1 MASFSVSSVL
11 FSGTNERDYKETK
24 QGTFVYKGDGVNFYE
39 WEFRTKLRVAGKTG
53 EHYTDAV
60 SKIVDGLRGDAFVVA
75 QEVGLEALYEADGVQ
90 KLCAAMKEMVFPL
103 TEQEAKE
110 LFRQYTKPAG
120 LLSRQKSESM
130 RQYISRRVRCW
141 KLLKELD
148 PQIELSEGHRA
159 DMLLESAGL
168 DKNERTMIQASI
180 RNARNFNKIAEALI
194 AQHPRVHVSERGRA
208 TPQGRGKGGGGGWKR
223 PKGKG

>member
-11 FSGTNERDYKETK
+11 FSGTNERDCKETK

-39 WEFRTKLRVAGKTG
+39 WEFGTKLRIAGKTG

-103 TEQEAKE
+103 T
-110 LFRQYTKPAG
+110 
-120 LLSRQKSESM
+120 
-130 RQYISRRVRCW
+130 
-141 KLLKELD
+141 
-148 PQIELSEGHRA
+148 H
-159 DMLLESAGL
+159 
-168 DKNERTMIQASI
+168 
-180 RNARNFNKIAEALI
+180 
-194 AQHPRVHVSERGRA
+194 
-208 TPQGRGKGGGGGWKR
+208 
-223 PKGKG
+223 